1 MAMFL
6 QIDEKAA
13 VAILVAM
20 ILGIWFYV
28 APDQAALTF
37 VGLKEVLVGVL
48 P

>member
-13 VAILVAM
+13 GLILVAV

-28 APDQAALTF
+28 APDQVASTF
-37 VGLKEVLVGVL
+37 VGFKEALVGVL